1 MTLGFAFGRSLAPNI
16 GNRHRVTDAGGL
28 REIKDKLDRGRYL
41 SHHPEA
47 EGDMAWLLEQLDKR
61 EAHIA
66 RLEERL
72 EKKDWIL
79 SLP

>member
-1 MTLGFAFGRSLAPNI
+1 M
-16 GNRHRVTDAGGL
+16 TDAGRL

-47 EGDMAWLLEQLDKR
+47 EGDMAWLLEQLDER

-66 RLEERL
+66 RLDERL
-72 EKKDWIL
+72 EKSDWIL
-79 SLP
+79 LLP